1 MSLLSKVLFA
11 VELSESTE
19 KMQEVMSD
27 LVRAGVQHITLLHVV
42 DARDIHADP
51 QTVAYSVASAQGVLD
66 HWKEAIASFGMP
78 SVETQVVVGTPWI
91 EINRIA
97 EENTF
102 SFVLLG
108 SHGGGLISTM
118 FLGDQTENIL
128 HHGTKPLLIIRLRI
142 SSSGQEKVCDL
153 SCARVFRKILY
164 ATDFSDDAK
173 NAIPFVEEM
182 ARASP
187 ESLVIVHIQDLR
199 TLRYATD
206 AQMTEFNRK
215 DAERLEDLAK
225 NFKRFPFREIHTVLK
240 TGNAISE
247 ILEIAR
253 KEDASLIVLGAKGKT
268 HLAEMLLGGVSETVV
283 HQSKAHV
290 FIVRH
295 YVAE

>member
-19 KMQEVMSD
+19 KMHEVMSD
-27 LVRAGVQHITLLHVV
+27 LVRAGVRHITLLHVI

-66 HWKEAIASFGMP
+66 HWKEAIASAGIP

-97 EENTF
+97 EEDKF

-118 FLGDQTENIL
+118 FLGDQTENVL

-142 SSSGQEKVCDL
+142 SSSDQEKVCDL

-187 ESLVIVHIQDLR
+187 ESLVIAHIQDLR

-215 DAERLEDLAK
+215 DSERLEDLAG

-253 KEDASLIVLGAKGKT
+253 TEDASLIVLGAKGKT